1 MIALCD
7 KCNRVT
13 NIVYKTK
20 QHPNNIKE
28 TYFKCD
34 QCYYHFTCFVTDKRV
49 RKLQQKRDELN
60 GRHNTVKRQKIQED
74 INNQMKQLKYNLVNY
89 GRADLGGN

>member
-13 NIVYKTK
+13 NIAYKTK
-20 QHPNNIKE
+20 QHPNSIKE

-34 QCYYHFTCFVTDKRV
+34 QCHYHFTCFVTDKRV

-60 GRHNTVKRQKIQED
+60 GQHNAVKRQRIQED
-74 INNQMKQLKYNLVNY
+74 INNRMKQLKYNLVNY
-89 GRADLGGN
+89 GRADLGGD